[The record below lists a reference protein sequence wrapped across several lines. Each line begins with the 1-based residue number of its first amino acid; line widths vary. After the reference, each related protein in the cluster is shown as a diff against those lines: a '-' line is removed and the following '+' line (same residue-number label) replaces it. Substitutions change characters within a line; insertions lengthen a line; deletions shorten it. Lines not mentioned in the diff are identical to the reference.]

1 MTRPPPMTS
10 PLSPEDVAATLTE
23 AQRFRLWSFGAE
35 PRQMGIGMMQ
45 FLSGMVEPD
54 GFDHPIFGP
63 HYRLNETGLAVRA
76 ILQEKL
82 DAR

>member
-1 MTRPPPMTS
+1 MSEAERI
-10 PLSPEDVAATLTE
+10 AAGLTE
-23 AQRFRLWSFGAE
+23 TQRARLWSFGAE

-45 FLSGMVEPD
+45 FLPGMVEPD
-54 GFDHPIFGP
+54 DFDHPIFGP
-63 HYRLNETGLAVRA
+63 HYHLNDLGLAVRA